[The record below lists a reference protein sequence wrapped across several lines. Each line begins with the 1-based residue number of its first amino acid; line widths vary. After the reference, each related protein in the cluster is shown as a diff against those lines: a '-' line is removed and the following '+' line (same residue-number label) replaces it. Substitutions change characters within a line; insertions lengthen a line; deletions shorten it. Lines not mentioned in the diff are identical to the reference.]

1 MTTLSTSLPL
11 ATTRRFYVGLGVVVA
26 VIAFIGFW
34 PTYFGPLLAGKVD
47 KLPLIHFHAA
57 VYVGWLLI
65 FIAQTVFAARRRVD
79 LHIKLGK
86 IGIGYGVI
94 VILVGLLVGFGM
106 FAVHVRAGEVAEAQR
121 RLLGPLVDMLVFAPF
136 FVAAV
141 YHRRRPELHKRLM
154 IVATTTLLIAAV
166 VRMSFLGDPVHPGLV
181 LLIWSSPI
189 LLAMSYDFAK
199 RRVVHPVYLLGL
211 AVMTLESPM
220 FRRMARGTDA
230 WQSFSG
236 WLVTFVN

>member
-1 MTTLSTSLPL
+1 MTTQSISLPL
-11 ATTRRFYVGLGVVVA
+11 ATTRRFYVGLGGVVA
-26 VIAFIGFW
+26 VVAFIGFW

-94 VILVGLLVGFGM
+94 VILVGLLAGFGM
-106 FAVHVRAGEVAEAQR
+106 FAVRVRAGEVAEAQR
-121 RLLGPLVDMLVFAPF
+121 RLIGPLVDMFVFAPF

-141 YHRRRPELHKRLM
+141 YYRRRPELHKRLM

-166 VRMSFLGDPVHPGLV
+166 VRMSFLGDPVHLGLV

-189 LLAMSYDFAK
+189 LLAMGYDFAK
-199 RRVVHPVYLLGL
+199 RRIVHPVYLLGL

-220 FRRMARGTDA
+220 FRRMARGTDT
-230 WQSFSG
+230 WQRFSG